1 MRRTPAGLAALA
13 VIFAAA
19 RIFRTPERTRPM
31 PRSAGLLAAA
41 GLAWSATASH
51 NPLRSRRSFAQ

>member
-1 MRRTPAGLAALA
+1 MRRTPAGLAGLA